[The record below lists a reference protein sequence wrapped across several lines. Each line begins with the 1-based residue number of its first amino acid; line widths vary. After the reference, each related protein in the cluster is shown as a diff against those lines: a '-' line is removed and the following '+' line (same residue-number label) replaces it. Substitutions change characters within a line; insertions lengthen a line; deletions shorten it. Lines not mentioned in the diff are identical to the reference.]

1 MSRKNTSKVLSSA
14 ILTSKNVYGGV
25 KETMHLLKSPANA
38 LHLKI
43 SIAQYL
49 SYKQKKRL

>member
-1 MSRKNTSKVLSSA
+1 MSKKNTSEVLSSA
-14 ILTSKNVYGGV
+14 VLTSKNVYASM

-49 SYKQKKRL
+49 NYKQKKPL